1 MSLMRQ
7 GTLNELLGETEA
19 YFVRKV
25 QERNEQEYQSKE
37 MVSELDSVDNLYG
50 HSETVKISE
59 PTFVIVHE
67 KKQLDKYVM
76 WIWIPVFNIN
86 SHSGSSSRAFCL
98 SFLPFYLLYVPF
110 FKYLI

>member
-1 MSLMRQ
+1 MSLIRQ

-25 QERNEQEYQSKE
+25 QERNEQDYQSEK

-50 HSETVKISE
+50 HSETVKIFE
-59 PTFVIVHE
+59 PTFVIVHK
-67 KKQLDKYVM
+67 KKQLDKYVI
-76 WIWIPVFNIN
+76 WIWIPVLNIN
-86 SHSGSSSRAFCL
+86 SHSGSSKQS
-98 SFLPFYLLYVPF
+98 LLFVIPAHLFSLCPF